1 MHILRNEL
9 KRLKWQ
15 HQSPNVEK
23 DNQDIS
29 GIPTNILTN
38 ILDILRVLT
47 VPDTAEDTTP
57 TTNSKIS
64 DLLINNTMSQKVLQ
78 NKFLVVL
85 NLESSLNRL
94 NQPTLKSKYLNNKV
108 SDGDSDDD
116 EDDDDDDEG
125 NQSDNDED
133 NNNKKSLTNTTNN
146 SNNMKKRKQQEED
159 AALLFSLSN
168 TGVKSQKKLKASNT
182 TIGTSGTTTITGR
195 EPLALKLFS
204 LKQHKKL
211 FSKVWLLFLSMND
224 LTLSQHKLILKHLP
238 LHLMKDFDRPILLSD
253 YLTQCYNYKG
263 IIAVLSLESLFYL
276 IIYHNLDYPRFFESL
291 YCLCTAEVFSAK
303 HRSTFM
309 KLLSDSLKST
319 NLPG

>member
-1 MHILRNEL
+1 
-9 KRLKWQ
+9 
-15 HQSPNVEK
+15 
-23 DNQDIS
+23 
-29 GIPTNILTN
+29 
-38 ILDILRVLT
+38 
-47 VPDTAEDTTP
+47 
-57 TTNSKIS
+57 
-64 DLLINNTMSQKVLQ
+64 MSQKVLQ
-78 NKFLVVL
+78 NKFLFVL

-116 EDDDDDDEG
+116 DEDDDDDDDNQEG

-146 SNNMKKRKQQEED
+146 SNNNMKKRKQQEED

-168 TGVKSQKKLKASNT
+168 TGVKSQKKLKAST

-204 LKQHKKL
+204 LKQHRKL
-211 FSKVWLLFLSMND
+211 FSKVWLLFLSMKD

-253 YLTQCYNYKG
+253 YLK
-263 IIAVLSLESLFYL
+263 VK
-276 IIYHNLDYPRFFESL
+276 
-291 YCLCTAEVFSAK
+291 LCIF
-303 HRSTFM
+303 
-309 KLLSDSLKST
+309 
-319 NLPG
+319 NI